1 MYGDVVLELLH
12 FVTRHAKFQY
22 VRYEIELDYT
32 PINKITL
39 IYQLGCKWALLLFL
53 VFVWVR
59 VEMHTKLKASLST
72 TLRAETI
79 TDQVPVTAFSHT
91 ASFLQYEL
99 I

>member
-1 MYGDVVLELLH
+1 MYGEVVLGLLH
-12 FVTRHAKFQY
+12 SVTRHAKFQY
-22 VRYEIELDYT
+22 VRFEIEMDCT
-32 PINKITL
+32 AFNKITL
-39 IYQLGCKWALLLFL
+39 IYQLGCKWALLLYL

-59 VEMHTKLKASLST
+59 VGMNMKLKASLST
-72 TLRAETI
+72 ALRAETI